1 MGACSHKQVINIFC
15 MILAFSVRIYE
26 VLKILLEKWPK
37 LCLIEAIL
45 GYLVLPHKQRLKA
58 VQVNFICY
66 FAEGSHSS
74 SGISLFH
81 KGVSQGSRVEREGS
95 GAIYDSENYAGG
107 MS

>member
-1 MGACSHKQVINIFC
+1 MASIGAIALWPYRMGACSYKHVINIFC
-15 MILAFSVRIYE
+15 MILAFSVIIYE
-26 VLKILLEKWPK
+26 VLRILLEKWPK

-81 KGVSQGSRVEREGS
+81 KGVSVKAVG
-95 GAIYDSENYAGG
+95 
-107 MS
+107 

>member
-1 MGACSHKQVINIFC
+1 MASIGAIALWPYRMGACSHKQVINIFC
-15 MILAFSVRIYE
+15 MILAFSVIIYE
-26 VLKILLEKWPK
+26 ILKILLEKWPK

-81 KGVSQGSRVEREGS
+81 KGVSVKAVG
-95 GAIYDSENYAGG
+95 
-107 MS
+107 

>member
-1 MGACSHKQVINIFC
+1 MASIGAIALWPYRMGACSQKQVINIFC
-15 MILAFSVRIYE
+15 MKLAFSVIIYE

-58 VQVNFICY
+58 VQVYFICY

-81 KGVSQGSRVEREGS
+81 KGVSVKAVG
-95 GAIYDSENYAGG
+95 
-107 MS
+107 